1 VTKPWAHYPESDAE
15 KMKQIQETAAL
26 RVKEEEEAKRR
37 AKEAEDFIR
46 LLFPKGR
53 EKDSSEKRES

>member
-1 VTKPWAHYPESDAE
+1 
-15 KMKQIQETAAL
+15 MKQIQETAAI
-26 RVKEEEEAKRR
+26 RVKEEEEAKR
-37 AKEAEDFIR
+37 KKEEAEDFIR